1 MNDFYKYIEIIEKGK
16 YFPIGTRRQWGS
28 GVYEKIG
35 NNEWRLVKRLK
46 MKIST
51 GVDKRGFPL
60 DPDKEVESYNE
71 EDDEV
76 VDITDEE
83 VERISKEYEEIVKRG
98 EKKIEKKNSQIILER
113 QLRIPFEM
121 GKLPE
126 PTSVFLEKRK
136 HQSIKDDK
144 NKVGYLVDNQYLIP
158 IEGENLDPITV
169 LNRMSEYYKRD
180 RFLMNMRVERWK
192 FNDDR
197 TKYLLDKEDKSRRE
211 FAFIVAK
218 KGEEWVVE
226 DMSKLRGEDATSD
239 EIYPPHVKSGDSLS
253 DILSY
258 MAQKGRVN
266 EIDIS
271 PSLKALEDAKR
282 KIDNQLEKSRK
293 GDPIG
298 TVKIWSGK
306 EWEKT
311 ADGWKPRS
319 KKREEKGFGKPVV
332 LATSAVAIDEFRVR
346 VAAHVKYRGKS
357 YAVSVI
363 TPLLVSENGIG
374 YEIHPSNLQYLNS
387 GIKKS
392 EDRDREILSIL
403 KKTTYSDYMSRDGE
417 ETSIQTPTNEKLTTE
432 VDDFSDK
439 DNDQSNY
446 ITSDKAV
453 HKKYYN
459 TDKSYKPIST
469 HINIEG
475 WSDEEKVNRVM
486 AALQDIQGGIKQG
499 TVRNPYELASSKV
512 IKDSR
517 YDYYKNSG
525 NIYSDNTI
533 TLIEAVKRGEDVRFS
548 DGWYIVEVDDDY
560 LYVDI
565 TGQALEQDDEYRDM
579 ATITDRFGKALENDI
594 EKGKAVPIGTVRE
607 KNGVKWI
614 KTVNGWKYQGKG
626 RKKKNQLEEPTQGKG
641 GVVQEQN
648 QNQPSKELS
657 PEVKKQ
663 AIEGYA
669 KEATDQQLKNAID
682 SDKQTLEVKQ
692 IAEKELENR
701 GISYSNKNTN
711 GEGDNG
717 RETSSPN
724 KNNDLY
730 NAFSALLNSDS
741 LDDKFKEQLQK
752 QFDKIRQNN
761 SVGDGKQ
768 LQTENESLKKENQE
782 LKHQTTVKGV
792 DEKQYNR
799 IDNLVK
805 NSNFV
810 SRNVKLTV
818 DGKDASPYMTKY
830 KGKVAFYMKDE
841 NGKKTDSFNTLDEYI
856 NAWREKQNGAQT
868 SNESQ
873 ESVNTQEQVSPQ
885 QEEQAQET
893 QTQEN
898 QPEAQGDKESTQEQE
913 NQDSQE
919 TQEDTKIQEN
929 QEEQQQPSE
938 EQEPQKEVEQPE
950 IQEENKQQES
960 QKGTKQDEIPEEK
973 LKDKGYQ
980 KLKDLFDNNPI
991 NEGQKK
997 ALEFYN
1003 QKWEQDGNWDD
1014 MMRYYQNRSN
1024 IGDYDSRI
1032 AFQRFLFNKGMPPV
1046 VDDLLYNAYQGG
1058 FYESESANDYDAQA
1072 KKVAAKTSKA
1082 VWQSLRDYT
1091 DTGYRKIREYCQG
1104 KRYSDSYYEAEK
1116 VKNISKFIKDNKI
1129 TKDRVLFRCMSNRFG
1144 NISRILAL
1152 KPGQTFK
1159 DRSFSSYSNEKLG
1172 GFGTDLQIT
1181 LLAKKGDNIANVANS
1196 GEKEYTVNRN
1206 TKYKVIAKGFKS
1218 MVVQIV
1224 D

>member
-1 MNDFYKYIEIIEKGK
+1 MNDFYKYIEIIEKSK
-16 YFPIGTRRQWGS
+16 SFPIGTRRQWGS
-28 GVYEKIG
+28 GVYEKVG

-51 GVDKRGFPL
+51 GIDKRGFPL

-158 IEGENLDPITV
+158 IEGESLDPITV

-332 LATSAVAIDEFRVR
+332 LATNAVAIDEFRVR
-346 VAAHVKYRGKS
+346 IAAHVKYKGKS

-387 GIKKS
+387 GAKKS

-403 KKTTYSDYMSRDGE
+403 KKTTYSDYMSRDGK
-417 ETSIQTPTNEKLTTE
+417 ETSIQTPTNEKLTAE

-469 HINIEG
+469 HISIEG

-499 TVRNPYELASSKV
+499 TVRNPYELASSEV

-517 YDYYKNSG
+517 YGYYKNSG
-525 NIYSDNTI
+525 NIYSNDAI
-533 TLIEAVKRGEDVRFS
+533 TLIEAVRRGEDVRFS

-560 LYVDI
+560 LYVDV
-565 TGQALEQDDEYRDM
+565 TRQALEQGDEYRDM
-579 ATITDRFGKALENDI
+579 ATVTNLYSKTLINDI
-594 EKGKAVPIGTVRE
+594 MKGRAVPIGTIRE

-614 KTVNGWKYQGKG
+614 KTINGWKYQGKG

-641 GVVQEQN
+641 RVVQEQN
-648 QNQPSKELS
+648 QNQPSKEPS

-682 SDKQTLEVKQ
+682 SDKQTPEVKQ

-701 GISYSNKNTN
+701 GISYSNKNVN
-711 GEGDNG
+711 EGGDNG
-717 RETSSPN
+717 GETSSPN

-782 LKHQTTVKGV
+782 LKHQATVKGV

-856 NAWREKQNGAQT
+856 NAWREKQNGTQP
-868 SNESQ
+868 SNGSQ
-873 ESVNTQEQVSPQ
+873 ESVEQPQEQTPSTQQ
-885 QEEQAQET
+885 QEEQV
-893 QTQEN
+893 QEN
-898 QPEAQGDKESTQEQE
+898 QPKVQE
-913 NQDSQE
+913 NTETKEKQE
-919 TQEDTKIQEN
+919 IQQPQEEQK
-929 QEEQQQPSE
+929 QEEQQPEIQG
-938 EQEPQKEVEQPE
+938 EQKTQEEVEQPE
-950 IQEENKQQES
+950 TS
-960 QKGTKQDEIPEEK
+960 EEK
-973 LKDKGYQ
+973 PKTELQ
-980 KLKDLFDNNPI
+980 RKLDDLFKNNPM

-997 ALEFYN
+997 AFEYFEA
-1003 QKWEQDGNWDD
+1003 KWEQDKSWNL
-1014 MMRYYQNRSN
+1014 MMRYYQNHSN
-1024 IGDYDSRI
+1024 VGHYDYRI
-1032 AFQRFLFNKGMPPV
+1032 AFQRFLLSRGMPPI
-1046 VDDLLYNAYQGG
+1046 VDDLLYNAYDSG
-1058 FYESESANDYDAQA
+1058 FYESESANSYDKQAQ
-1072 KKVAAKTSKA
+1072 KIIDKTSDP
-1082 VWQSLRDYT
+1082 VWQSLKDYT
-1091 DTGYRKIREYCQG
+1091 DIGYKKIREYCQG
-1104 KRYSDSYYEAEK
+1104 KRYSDSYYEAQK
-1116 VKNISKFIKDNKI
+1116 VKNISKFISDNKI
-1129 TKDRVLFRCMSNRFG
+1129 KKDRALFRCMKNQSG
-1144 NISRILAL
+1144 SIDKILAL
-1152 KPGQTFK
+1152 EPGQTFSDK
-1159 DRSFSSYSNEKLG
+1159 SFSSFSNEKLG

-1181 LLAKKGDNIANVANS
+1181 LLAKKGDNIANAANLA
-1196 GEKEYTVNRN
+1196 EKEYIADKD
-1206 TKYKVIAKGFKS
+1206 TKYKVIAKGFRS

-1224 D
+1224 N